1 MVEFNGTII
10 AGASQGM
17 GVPSFWD
24 FAVVTSGPPS
34 GAVTPNAMGKTKHA
48 DCAKQIQGIYLLYS
62 NMAMDHPD
70 IIYIYIYIYIH
81 LNLYYKYICYV
92 YIYIYLFI
100 YT

>member
-70 IIYIYIYIYIH
+70 IMYIYIYIYSFKSI
-81 LNLYYKYICYV
+81 L
-92 YIYIYLFI
+92 
-100 YT
+100 